1 MIGFG
6 VEDDRFWGVTIAIG
20 DDESGFT
27 IGDDELVLR
36 LRSRSA
42 RRRSRTA
49 KWKGEVERRRQT
61 AKSKG
66 EVERRRR
73 TAKSKG
79 AIRSRTMKSKSN
91 SSALWVRSLSRC
103 DLSSRSLVGRRGV
116 LSPSLFFLYLTLTQ
130 LSLSLYFPENC
141 I

>member
-27 IGDDELVLR
+27 IGDDESVLR

-42 RRRSRTA
+42 RRRSRMA
-49 KWKGEVERRRQT
+49 KSKGEVERRRQT

-73 TAKSKG
+73 TAKLKG

-91 SSALWVRSLSRC
+91 SSALWVQSLSRC
-103 DLSSRSLVGRRGV
+103 DLSGRRGV